1 MKTSVTPIVSFTEI
15 HHLARLNWEKDGCP
29 EGLDMEYYLAA
40 ESLLVT
46 VRPHQTSAE
55 KKTNTGTERNAA
67 VERPIATR
75 RARHSCASGRSTKKI
90 SEHATIGHS
99 GERTTL

>member
-15 HHLARLNWEKDGCP
+15 HHLARLNWEQDGCP

-40 ESLLVT
+40 ESLLVK
-46 VRPHQTSAE
+46 VRPHQTSTE
-55 KKTNTGTERNAA
+55 KKTNTGAEGNAA
-67 VERPIATR
+67 VEHSTATR
-75 RARHSCASGRSTKKI
+75 RSRYSFSSARSTRKI
-90 SEHATIGHS
+90 SEHAAVGHS